1 MEETISLKEIFEV
14 IKKRF
19 LLIVGLVCGAAII
32 AALISYFVLTPTY
45 QSSSQFLVNQGQQ
58 DPAQQFNVN
67 DIRTNVELINTYNVI
82 LRSPVILDEVVDELE
97 LPYGTSVLK
106 NKIQVSNEQNSQ
118 VVAVTVTDPSPEMA
132 TTIANATVEIFQ
144 KKVPEVMNGVDN
156 VHILSAAVTSPNPSQ
171 VSPKPLLNIA
181 IAIVLG
187 AMVGIGI
194 AFILEYMDNSVRTEE
209 DIEKKLGLPVLGVIS
224 HISNEDIRS
233 EQFRFQKNRV
243 TRGAYDVS
251 PQKKSI

>member
-1 MEETISLKEIFEV
+1 MEETISLKEIYEV

-19 LLIVGLVCGAAII
+19 LLIVGFVCGAAVI
-32 AALISYFVLTPTY
+32 AALVSYFVLTPTY
-45 QSSSQFLVNQGQQ
+45 QSSSQFLVNQVKQ

-82 LRSPVILDEVVDELE
+82 LRSPVILDDVVEELN
-97 LPYGTSVLK
+97 LPYGANVLK
-106 NKIQVSNEQNSQ
+106 NKIQVSNEQDSQ
-118 VVAVTVTDPSPEMA
+118 VVAVTVTDPSSEMA
-132 TTIANATVEIFQ
+132 TSIANATVEIFQ
-144 KKVPEVMNGVDN
+144 NKVPELMSGVDN
-156 VHILSAAVTSPNPSQ
+156 VHILSAAVTPPDPSP
-171 VSPKPLLNIA
+171 VSPRPLLNIA

-187 AMVGIGI
+187 GMVGIGI
-194 AFILEYMDNSVRTEE
+194 AFLIEYIDNSIRTEE
-209 DIEKKLGLPVLGVIS
+209 DIEKKLELPVLGVIS

-233 EQFRFQKNRV
+233 DQFRFQQNRV